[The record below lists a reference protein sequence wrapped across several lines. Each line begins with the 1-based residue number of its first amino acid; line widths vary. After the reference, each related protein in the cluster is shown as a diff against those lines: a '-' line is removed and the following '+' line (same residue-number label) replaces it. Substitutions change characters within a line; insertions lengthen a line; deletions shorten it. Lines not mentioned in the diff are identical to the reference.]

1 MFIGMGS
8 VFAAI
13 FGYSR
18 QSHYHEMY
26 REIHR
31 KRIYYESFRDTT
43 IPQVT
48 K

>member
-1 MFIGMGS
+1 MFVGMGS

-13 FGYSR
+13 FGCSR
-18 QSHYHEMY
+18 QSRYS
-26 REIHR
+26 EIYR